1 MAVAHSRV
9 CSFGNSLTAPT
20 PDEEEKKREK
30 EKRDD
35 DRLKSLTDLYRG
47 VEMGGSEIDNEGK
60 GKEKKK
66 RKISAAVWKT
76 MTRGQRKNHMK
87 NRNRRDAS

>member
-1 MAVAHSRV
+1 MSDEFILTRGEKRQRMDVAHSRV

-35 DRLKSLTDLYRG
+35 DRLKSLTDLYRH
-47 VEMGGSEIDNEGK
+47 
-60 GKEKKK
+60 GKEKE
-66 RKISAAVWKT
+66 RE
-76 MTRGQRKNHMK
+76 G
-87 NRNRRDAS
+87 